1 MLSAGLLTLLGF
13 LGFQLTCV
21 RRERN
26 QKATFI
32 EALID
37 AQEDERKRT
46 AYDLHGG
53 IDQSLLVIKQQFES
67 NKNSSLENQ
76 RLISATLEEVRTIS
90 RDLHPVLLEKFGIT
104 AMMKD
109 TVDQVGASA
118 QEVFVSSEII
128 NIEGLLSKQAELQ
141 IYRTVQEALSNVVKH
156 ADATSAKVT
165 ISRDATFVNVIV
177 QDNGKGFDYELAVA
191 RSRSL
196 GLRTMFERIS
206 STGGKFS
213 IKSTPG
219 AGTKIQVRVPIKK
232 KG

>member
-1 MLSAGLLTLLGF
+1 
-13 LGFQLTCV
+13 
-21 RRERN
+21 
-26 QKATFI
+26 
-32 EALID
+32 
-37 AQEDERKRT
+37 
-46 AYDLHGG
+46 
-53 IDQSLLVIKQQFES
+53 VIKQQFES

-109 TVDQVGASA
+109 AVDQVGASA

-165 ISRDATFVNVIV
+165 ISQDATFVNVIV

-191 RSRSL
+191 RSRSF

-219 AGTKIQVRVPIKK
+219 AGTKIQARVPIKK